1 MLEKKK
7 GIRNVGIIILLVIS
21 SLGVVILYIT
31 IGSSRFNDTVERF
44 RDSETRIF
52 YSITDGQDTCLVMD
66 CLSCAYD
73 VLNIKV
79 LDQKTFDTYFMKRV
93 FNNDVIEVSE
103 KYYKEEEPYCVTPVD
118 AISNMYNKYGL
129 DSLLNY
135 LDKYPITRLHN
146 FDMASFKWSA
156 YILWQNDIYVS
167 SATECVYYYIDD
179 DLTRKR

>member
-21 SLGVVILYIT
+21 SLGVVILCIT
-31 IGSSRFNDTVERF
+31 ICSSRFNDTVERF

-66 CLSCAYD
+66 CLSWVYD
-73 VLNIKV
+73 NLNVKV
-79 LDQKTFDTYFMKRV
+79 LGQKKFDTYFMKKV

-103 KYYKEEEPYCVTPVD
+103 KYYKEEEPYCVTPVE
-118 AISNMYNKYGL
+118 AISNIYNKYGL

-135 LDKYPITRLHN
+135 LDKYPITQLHN
-146 FDMASFKWSA
+146 FDMASFKWA
-156 YILWQNDIYVS
+156 TYLLWKNDIYVS
-167 SATECVYYYIDD
+167 SAADCVYYYIDY